1 MSTSPMAGQRIRDI
15 DFPEGVL
22 IGAVMRDGD
31 IQRPVGGLRIEEGD
45 VVAIFAL
52 ADDVPEVER
61 LMQVSID
68 FF

>member
-1 MSTSPMAGQRIRDI
+1 MAGQRLRDI

-22 IGAVMRDGD
+22 
-31 IQRPVGGLRIEEGD
+31 VGGVMKKGEVLRPTATLRIEEGD
-45 VVAIFAL
+45 VVAMFAI
-52 ADDVPEVER
+52 AADVPEVER

>member
-1 MSTSPMAGQRIRDI
+1 MGTISHVNKIANFSKGKDIIRPMGSTRID
-15 DFPEGVL
+15 
-22 IGAVMRDGD
+22 
-31 IQRPVGGLRIEEGD
+31 EGD

-52 ADDVPEVER
+52 AGDVPEVER